1 MLKILS
7 HEGNANQNIPEIPTK
22 SIRMAKIKTQVT
34 ADADKDVE
42 KEEHSSI
49 AAGVASQYKH
59 SGNHFGNS
67 FKKLD
72 KILPEDPAILLLGK
86 YQDDLRTCNKVTCST
101 MFITALFMRARSWKE
116 SISPSERSGCRKCGP
131 FTQRSTRQLLKTV
144 NLWKA
149 IQRPSHLGIH
159 PIYTFQI
166 QTLLWM
172 STKACWQESD
182 IAVSWEALPVT
193 DKYRSDA
200 HSQPMN

>member
-34 ADADKDVE
+34 ADADKDME

-49 AAGVASQYKH
+49 AAGFASQYKH

-72 KILPEDPAILLLGK
+72 KILPEDPAILLLLK
-86 YQDDLRTCNKVTCST
+86 YQDDVQTCDKVTCSN

-116 SISPSERSGCRKCGP
+116 SISPSTE
-131 FTQRSTRQLLKTV
+131 
-144 NLWKA
+144 
-149 IQRPSHLGIH
+149 
-159 PIYTFQI
+159 
-166 QTLLWM
+166 
-172 STKACWQESD
+172 E
-182 IAVSWEALPVT
+182 
-193 DKYRSDA
+193 
-200 HSQPMN
+200 